1 MEHQPLEVL
10 GIGKGKPFS
19 FAYNAKIPNNMAEI
33 EIFKNERFGEVRVF
47 GTNEDP
53 LFCLADI
60 CKILELGNPS
70 QVKSRLEDGVISNEV
85 IPDSLGRLQETTFIN
100 EDGLYDVIL
109 DSRKPQAKS
118 FRKWITS
125 EVLPSIRKHGSYSI
139 KKPKQDTPR
148 LSDKLKVANWLITTL
163 NLNETSKLI
172 LAKSIADPLGL
183 PTPDYVPS
191 KGVLKSATE
200 LLKANGCNISTQTFN
215 QKAIEAGILCEIQRN
230 SSGGK
235 KKQFKSITEKGL
247 PYGENQVNPKNP
259 QSTQPLWY
267 ESSFM
272 ELIALLGLNYSEA
285 V

>member
-1 MEHQPLEVL
+1 MRSCRLFILPLKCLKIVL
-10 GIGKGKPFS
+10 I
-19 FAYNAKIPNNMAEI
+19 MAAI
-33 EIFKNERFGEVRVF
+33 EIFKNENFGEVRVA
-47 GTNEDP
+47 GTSEEP
-53 LFCLADI
+53 LFCLADV
-60 CKILELGNPS
+60 CKAIGIANARD
-70 QVKSRLEDGVISNEV
+70 VKNRLDAEDVVQTDTLTNGGVQ
-85 IPDSLGRLQETTFIN
+85 RLSYVTES
-100 EDGLYDVIL
+100 GLYDVIIR
-109 DSRKPQAKS
+109 SESEKAKP
-118 FRKWITS
+118 FRRWVTK

-247 PYGENQVNPKNP
+247 LYGENQVNPNNP
-259 QSTQPLWY
+259 KSIQPLWY
-267 ESSFM
+267 EDKFV
-272 ELIALLGLNYSEA
+272 ELLNALNLSVEEIQ
-285 V
+285 

>member
-1 MEHQPLEVL
+1 
-10 GIGKGKPFS
+10 
-19 FAYNAKIPNNMAEI
+19 MAEI
-33 EIFKNERFGEVRVF
+33 EIFKNESFGEVRVA
-47 GTNEDP
+47 GTSEEP
-53 LFCLADI
+53 LFCLADV
-60 CKILELGNPS
+60 CKAIGIANARD
-70 QVKSRLEDGVISNEV
+70 VKNRLDAEDVVQTDTLTNGGVQ
-85 IPDSLGRLQETTFIN
+85 RLSYVTES
-100 EDGLYDVIL
+100 GLYDVIIR
-109 DSRKPQAKS
+109 SESEKAKP
-118 FRKWITS
+118 FRRWVTK

-272 ELIALLGLNYSEA
+272 ELIALLGLNDSEA